1 MHFENIYMRNV
12 SNPVIIDQV
21 SCPWNQCKVQIA
33 QQLTSNC
40 SIGPNKNLNM
50 SLKLNIAT
58 LPILFLLASV
68 ANAKPVVFNILKK
81 YGGKVNEDI
90 TLPLTNAW
98 KDACATPGQ
107 SKVVLNGPCKG
118 PIELK
123 VRGTLVA
130 PGDLSFF
137 KWGSWVSFERVDQ
150 LTLSGNGTFDGQGKS
165 VWGKYNGALPIN
177 IRFDFITNS
186 MIRGITSLDDKQ
198 FHLHVFAC
206 KNVTIFHL
214 NIKAPGDSPN
224 TDGIH
229 MGRSTGINI
238 IDSKIGTGD
247 DCISLG
253 DGNRDI
259 LIQKVACGP
268 GHGIS
273 IGSLGKYE
281 NEEPVVGVKV
291 VDCNLRNTMNGVRIK
306 IWPASLPGASS
317 NMHFENIYM
326 RNVSN
331 PVIIDQVYCPWNQ
344 CKAQI
349 PSKIKI
355 SQVSFKN
362 IRGTSQTKEAVKL
375 LCSNEIPCENVE
387 ITDIDLAY
395 QGSDGPATSQC
406 TNVNPTILGKQN
418 PPACTLK

>member
-1 MHFENIYMRNV
+1 MYLQE
-12 SNPVIIDQV
+12 
-21 SCPWNQCKVQIA
+21 
-33 QQLTSNC
+33 
-40 SIGPNKNLNM
+40 
-50 SLKLNIAT
+50 LKDVEDSGSKWKMT
-58 LPILFLLASV
+58 E
-68 ANAKPVVFNILKK
+68 AN
-81 YGGKVNEDI
+81 
-90 TLPLTNAW
+90 PLTNAW

-107 SKVVLNGPCKG
+107 SKVVVPAGTYRLGPVQLNGPCKG

-165 VWGKYNGALPIN
+165 VWGKYNGALPI
-177 IRFDFITNS
+177 
-186 MIRGITSLDDKQ
+186 
-198 FHLHVFAC
+198 
-206 KNVTIFHL
+206 
-214 NIKAPGDSPN
+214 
-224 TDGIH
+224 
-229 MGRSTGINI
+229 
-238 IDSKIGTGD
+238 IGTGD

-306 IWPASLPGASS
+306 TWPASLPGAAS

-362 IRGTSQTKEAVKL
+362 IRGTSQTKEAIKL

-418 PPACTLK
+418 PPGCTLK

>member
-1 MHFENIYMRNV
+1 
-12 SNPVIIDQV
+12 
-21 SCPWNQCKVQIA
+21 
-33 QQLTSNC
+33 
-40 SIGPNKNLNM
+40 M

-98 KDACATPGQ
+98 KDACATAGQ
-107 SKVVLNGPCKG
+107 SKVVVPAGTYRLGPVQLNGPCKG

-165 VWGKYNGALPIN
+165 N

-186 MIRGITSLDDKQ
+186 MIRGITSLDGKQ

-238 IDSKIGTGD
+238 IDSKIGTRD

-273 IGSLGKYE
+273 IGSLGEYE

-291 VDCNLRNTMNGVRIK
+291 VDCNLRNTMNDVRIK
-306 IWPASLPGASS
+306 TWPASLPGAAS

-387 ITDIDLAY
+387 ITDLDLAY

-406 TNVNPTILGKQN
+406 TKSIPPFWANRILL
-418 PPACTLK
+418 PVL

>member
-1 MHFENIYMRNV
+1 
-12 SNPVIIDQV
+12 
-21 SCPWNQCKVQIA
+21 
-33 QQLTSNC
+33 
-40 SIGPNKNLNM
+40 M

-165 VWGKYNGALPIN
+165 N

-273 IGSLGKYE
+273 IGSL
-281 NEEPVVGVKV
+281 V

-406 TNVNPTILGKQN
+406 TKSIPPFWANRILL
-418 PPACTLK
+418 PVL

>member
-1 MHFENIYMRNV
+1 M
-12 SNPVIIDQV
+12 
-21 SCPWNQCKVQIA
+21 
-33 QQLTSNC
+33 
-40 SIGPNKNLNM
+40 G
-50 SLKLNIAT
+50 LKLNIET
-58 LPILFLLASV
+58 LSVLLFFLTST
-68 ANAKPVVFNILKK
+68 ANAKPAVFNIVKK

-107 SKVVLNGPCKG
+107 STVVVPAGTYRLGPVQLNGPCKG

-123 VRGTLVA
+123 VRGTLEA

-186 MIRGITSLDDKQ
+186 MIRGITSLDSKQ

-206 KNVTIFHL
+206 KNVTLFHL
-214 NIKAPGDSPN
+214 NIRAPGDSPN

-281 NEEPVVGVKV
+281 NEEPVIGVKV
-291 VDCNLRNTMNGVRIK
+291 LDCNLRNTMNGVRIK
-306 IWPASLPGASS
+306 TWPASLPGIVS

-326 RNVSN
+326 KNVSN

-355 SQVSFKN
+355 SEVSFKN

-375 LCSNEIPCENVE
+375 LCSNEVPCENVE
-387 ITDIDLAY
+387 ISDIDLAY

-406 TNVNPTILGKQN
+406 TNANPTISGKQN

>member
-1 MHFENIYMRNV
+1 M
-12 SNPVIIDQV
+12 
-21 SCPWNQCKVQIA
+21 
-33 QQLTSNC
+33 
-40 SIGPNKNLNM
+40 G
-50 SLKLNIAT
+50 LKLNIAT
-58 LPILFLLASV
+58 LPLLLFFLTST
-68 ANAKPVVFNILKK
+68 ANAIPAVFNI
-81 YGGKVNEDI
+81 
-90 TLPLTNAW
+90 PLTNAW

-107 SKVVLNGPCKG
+107 SQVVVPAGTYRFGPVQLNGPCNG

-123 VRGTLVA
+123 VGGTLQA
-130 PGDLSFF
+130 LGDLSFF
-137 KWGSWVSFERVDQ
+137 KWGSWVSFEHVDQ
-150 LTLSGNGTFDGQGKS
+150 LTWSGNGTFDGQGKS
-165 VWGKYNGALPIN
+165 N

-186 MIRGITSLDDKQ
+186 IIRGLTSLDSKQ

-214 NIKAPGDSPN
+214 NIIAPGDSPN

-281 NEEPVVGVKV
+281 SEEPVVGVKV
-291 VDCNLRNTMNGVRIK
+291 LDCNLRNTMNGVRIK
-306 IWPASLPGASS
+306 TWPASLPGVAS

-326 RNVSN
+326 RIKCQQSRHHRSG
-331 PVIIDQVYCPWNQ
+331 
-344 CKAQI
+344 I

-355 SQVSFKN
+355 SEVSFKY

-375 LCSNEIPCENVE
+375 LCSNEVPCENVE
-387 ITDIDLAY
+387 ISDIDLAY
-395 QGSDGPATSQC
+395 QGSDGLATSQC
-406 TNVNPTILGKQN
+406 TNFNPTISGKQN

>member
-1 MHFENIYMRNV
+1 M
-12 SNPVIIDQV
+12 
-21 SCPWNQCKVQIA
+21 
-33 QQLTSNC
+33 
-40 SIGPNKNLNM
+40 G
-50 SLKLNIAT
+50 LKLNIAT
-58 LPILFLLASV
+58 LLVLLIFTTSA
-68 ANAKPVVFNILKK
+68 ANAQPTVFNVVKK

-98 KDACATPGQ
+98 KDACATQGG
-107 SKVVLNGPCKG
+107 SKVVVPAGTYRLGPVQLNGPCKS

-123 VRGTLVA
+123 VRGTLQA

-137 KWGSWVSFERVDQ
+137 KWGSWVSFLHVDQ

-165 VWGKYNGALPIN
+165 VWGKYGGALPI
-177 IRFDFITNS
+177 
-186 MIRGITSLDDKQ
+186 
-198 FHLHVFAC
+198 
-206 KNVTIFHL
+206 VT
-214 NIKAPGDSPN
+214 PGDSPN

-229 MGRSTGINI
+229 MGRSTGIRI

-253 DGNRDI
+253 DGNQDI

-273 IGSLGKYE
+273 IGSLGRYE

-291 VDCNLRNTMNGVRIK
+291 LDCKLRNTMNGVRIK
-306 IWPASLPGASS
+306 TWPASLSGIASD
-317 NMHFENIYM
+317 MHFENIYM
-326 RNVSN
+326 KNVSN
-331 PVIIDQVYCPWNQ
+331 PIIIDQVYCPWNQ

-355 SQVSFKN
+355 SKVSFKN

-375 LCSNEIPCENVE
+375 LCSKAIPCENVE
-387 ITDIDLAY
+387 ISDIDLAY

-406 TNVNPTILGKQN
+406 TNVNPTILGRQN

>member
-1 MHFENIYMRNV
+1 MYLQE
-12 SNPVIIDQV
+12 
-21 SCPWNQCKVQIA
+21 
-33 QQLTSNC
+33 
-40 SIGPNKNLNM
+40 
-50 SLKLNIAT
+50 LKDMEDSGSKWKMT
-58 LPILFLLASV
+58 E
-68 ANAKPVVFNILKK
+68 AN
-81 YGGKVNEDI
+81 
-90 TLPLTNAW
+90 PLTNAW

-107 SKVVLNGPCKG
+107 SKVVVPAGTYRLGPVQLNGPCKG

-186 MIRGITSLDDKQ
+186 MIRGITSLDSKQ

-206 KNVTIFHL
+206 KN
-214 NIKAPGDSPN
+214 
-224 TDGIH
+224 
-229 MGRSTGINI
+229 
-238 IDSKIGTGD
+238 IGTGD

-306 IWPASLPGASS
+306 TWPASLPGAAS

-362 IRGTSQTKEAVKL
+362 IRGTSQTKEAIKL

-418 PPACTLK
+418 PPGCTLK